1 MNLIVSFYNRLATER
16 EEVQRQREYIS
27 KMRADFKPDGRQEEL
42 IIDEGLAYSLSIKI
56 IFHVIILK
64 CRKEHSNFQETITAR

>member
-1 MNLIVSFYNRLATER
+1 
-16 EEVQRQREYIS
+16 
-27 KMRADFKPDGRQEEL
+27 MRADFKPDGRQEEL
-42 IIDEGLAYSLSIKI
+42 IDEGLAYSLSIKI